1 MSAIRTFTVTVA
13 NPGSGNRY
21 YIDDVLQDTINL
33 AEGYTYI
40 FNYPS
45 AHPFRFSTT
54 SDGTHNSGS
63 EYTTGVTVNS
73 TTQVQI
79 TVAASAP
86 QLYYYC
92 SSHPNMGGQANTVDS
107 NTWGVLQ
114 WNQNGWASQDSV
126 TISLTAPSGLTSS
139 VGSIAAF
146 SEQGWGSDS
155 WGYENWGESGFAV
168 TISGVSATASVGEL
182 VAYAE
187 QGWGRDFYG
196 EEPWGESFDPTVI
209 LTAPSGLTSA
219 IGTTTITTEINTGWG
234 SDTWGSENWG
244 QSGLTVELT
253 APSELTSS
261 LPDTTWGAQGW
272 GGSSD
277 SGDVGVTW
285 GGDFILNVADV
296 MGVTGVSATSAIGS
310 PTIIL
315 SPTIELTAPSGLT
328 SNVGALSVGD
338 VTIGLSGF
346 GLTSAVGAITP
357 ADVVGLSSAGVATT
371 GVGSI
376 NIDESL
382 IVNVTGVGAT
392 SSIGSVITEVAYTLT
407 APATLT
413 SGVGAITPADVMGL
427 TGLEATTA
435 VGNVSPLGYFDID
448 ITGNTS
454 YNDIDITGN
463 TSYTDVA

>member
-1 MSAIRTFTVTVA
+1 MSVIRTFTVTVSD
-13 NPGSGNRY
+13 PGSGNKY
-21 YIDDVLQDTINL
+21 FIDGVQQDTINL
-33 AEGYTYI
+33 AETGTYV

-73 TTQVQI
+73 STQVQI

-86 QLYYYC
+86 TLYYYC
-92 SSHPNMGGQANTVDS
+92 SIHPGMGGQANTVEPDS
-107 NTWGVLQ
+107 YGMFAWNVNEWG
-114 WNQNGWASQDSV
+114 SQDGINV
-126 TISLTAPSGLTSS
+126 SLTAPSGLTSS
-139 VGSIAAF
+139 TGSIAAF

-155 WGYENWGESGFAV
+155 WGYENWGESGFRV
-168 TISGVSATASVGEL
+168 LVSGVSATASVGEI
-182 VAYAE
+182 VASAA
-187 QGWGRDFYG
+187 QGWGRAEWG
-196 EEPWGESFDPTVI
+196 EAPWGESDNPVVT
-209 LTAPSGLTSA
+209 LDGLSMTSSV
-219 IGTTTITTEINTGWG
+219 GSVTIQDEINTGWG
-234 SDTWGSENWG
+234 HDGWGVENWG
-244 QSGLTVELT
+244 ASGLTVELT

-315 SPTIELTAPSGLT
+315 SPTISLTAPSGLT

-338 VTIGLSGF
+338 ITIGLSGF
-346 GLTSAVGAITP
+346 GLTSAIGAITP
-357 ADVVGLSSAGVATT
+357 ADVVGISSAGVATT

-376 NIDESL
+376 TVDESL
-382 IVNVTGVGAT
+382 IVSITGVGAT
-392 SSIGSVITEVAYTLT
+392 SSVGSVITEVAYTLT

-413 SGVGAITPADVMGL
+413 SGVGAITPADVIGL
-427 TGLEATTA
+427 TGVEATTA
-435 VGNVSPLGYFDID
+435 VGNVAPLGYFDVD
-448 ITGNTS
+448 ITGNTN